1 VWKFCVV
8 DNPRDLS
15 QMSVKEQQAQQ
26 LLRKARDGLNK
37 SKINRLGGR
46 VYTGELFLPS
56 SLWDPLIQTLRM

>member
-1 VWKFCVV
+1 M

-46 VYTGELFLPS
+46 VHAGEGRELAYS
-56 SLWDPLIQTLRM
+56 SA